1 MPELPEVETVRRI
14 LDPIVK
20 GETISS
26 IKIYRQ
32 KNILNDANYFVSS
45 LIGETFTGVSRLGK
59 YLIFHL
65 THEKA
70 IISHLRMEGKYFE
83 GNIEENQFPHDI
95 MRYEFHSGKTLRYND
110 VRTFGTIEFRY
121 EKDLFTF
128 PPLSSLALDPFS
140 ISLDELEKS
149 LQKTHRP
156 VKEAIM
162 DQHIISGIGNI
173 YTDETLFAAR
183 INPLKKANAL
193 SEEEISSILKESRR
207 ILTLAIKEGGS
218 TIKSYHPKEGV
229 SGLMQNE
236 LLVYGKYKSPCP
248 RCSFPLKRIVINGRG
263 TTYCPLCQKGDH
275 PLIVGV
281 TGPIAS
287 GKSEVSKY
295 LEKKGYEHIDADK
308 IVASLYKEKSILKG
322 VKKIFGKEAINTL
335 GLNRDYCRKEI
346 AKDVNKKTLLEKL
359 VWPKVFEEIENEI
372 HHSTA
377 ERILLDV
384 PLLIGSPLE
393 KECDLIIYIE
403 ANKETQTERL
413 LKRGKDVASSLKM
426 NESFPRKEAKKA
438 ASLILDGNGS
448 VASLQKKLASIP
460 YL

>member
-1 MPELPEVETVRRI
+1 MPELPEVETVKRI
-14 LDPIVK
+14 LEPIVK
-20 GETISS
+20 GETISA
-26 IKIYRQ
+26 IKIYRK
-32 KNILNDANYFVSS
+32 KNILNDADYFISS
-45 LIGETFTGVSRLGK
+45 LVGETFTHVSRLGK

-65 THEKA
+65 THKKA

-83 GNIEENQFPHDI
+83 GNFEESRFPHDI
-95 MRYEFHSGKTLRYND
+95 MRYEFLDGKTLRYND

-121 EKDLFTF
+121 EKDLLTI
-128 PPLSSLALDPFS
+128 PPLSLLALDPFS
-140 ISLDELEKS
+140 ISLEGLES
-149 LQKTHRP
+149 ALRKTNRP
-156 VKEAIM
+156 IKEAIM

-173 YTDETLFAAR
+173 YADETLFAAR
-183 INPLKKANAL
+183 INPLKKAKTL
-193 SEEEISSILKESRR
+193 SKEEVCSILKEARR

-236 LLVYGKYKSPCP
+236 LLVYGKSKSPCP
-248 RCSFPLKRIVINGRG
+248 RCTFPLKRIVVNGRG
-263 TTYCPLCQKGDH
+263 TTYCPVCQKGDR
-275 PLIVGV
+275 PLIIGV

-295 LEKKGYEHIDADK
+295 LEKKGYEIIDADK
-308 IVASLYKEKSILKG
+308 IVASLYKEKSILIG
-322 VKKIFGKEAINTL
+322 VKKIFGQESVTSF

-346 AKDVNKKTLLEKL
+346 AKDGSKKTQLEKL
-359 VWPKVFEEIENEI
+359 VWPKVFEKIEHEIRR
-372 HHSTA
+372 STA
-377 ERILLDV
+377 KRILLDV

-403 ANKETQTERL
+403 ANRETQAERL
-413 LKRGKDVASSLKM
+413 SKRGKDVASSLKM

-438 ASLILDGNGS
+438 ASILLDGNGS
-448 VASLQKKLASIP
+448 VASLQKILASIP